1 MRWGRSKCKQN
12 LLFHRRWKQIWIHK
26 GIQSWSELGD
36 QNKSIYNKHKE
47 MISVVTTLQ
56 AESSETASLALT
68 GDELRDWLLG
78 CDTGFTDDNC
88 GQNRTGR
95 KIKSE
100 FCGRGR
106 TGKELTGWH
115 QHKLGLERALE
126 QTHGLERALERTH
139 GLERALE
146 RTHGPEQ
153 VLKRSH
159 GLERA
164 LERTHG
170 LERGLEHL
178 RDDSYCVLQTQSHS
192 ASQGLYYPS

>member
-1 MRWGRSKCKQN
+1 MS
-12 LLFHRRWKQIWIHK
+12 L
-26 GIQSWSELGD
+26 
-36 QNKSIYNKHKE
+36 
-47 MISVVTTLQ
+47 
-56 AESSETASLALT
+56 ETDSLAVTQGSQMTTVVKT
-68 GDELRDWLLG
+68 GQAG
-78 CDTGFTDDNC
+78 
-88 GQNRTGR
+88 
-95 KIKSE
+95 KS
-100 FCGRGR
+100 R
-106 TGKELTGWH
+106 GKELTGWH

-146 RTHGPEQ
+146 RAHGPEQ

-192 ASQGLYYPS
+192 ASKGLYYPS